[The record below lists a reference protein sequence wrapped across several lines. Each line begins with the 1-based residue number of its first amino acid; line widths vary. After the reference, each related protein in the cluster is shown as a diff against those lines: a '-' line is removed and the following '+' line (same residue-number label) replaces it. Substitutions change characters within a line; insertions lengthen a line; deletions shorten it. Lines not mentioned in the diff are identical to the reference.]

1 MAPPCPTTHKLLD
14 RIEDLRVFPEVGARV
29 LAVAHSP
36 RTTLSDMER
45 AVSADPVLAGKV
57 VELSNSAL
65 YLRGRPH
72 DELRRAIQVLGFA
85 ATRDTALALALASI
99 GDPAD
104 ASTAYLWRHATA
116 AARVAQALAPFVPV
130 AVARSAHLCAL
141 VHDIG
146 RQLMAV
152 VHPGALDEVLSRPL
166 AVPAPPAR
174 RFSMAIPAVVLAAA
188 ASLVLALVPSVGGR
202 SMGSFFPD
210 FGLSS
215 TEVEDVIRGAEIL
228 GDDDLSAAQ
237 WGDRRDRLFGL
248 WKDDSVSDE
257 EARFRLLAQIG
268 RSASLAGEIRAPYF
282 VQQDGGMVNHFLA
295 EAAAMNEASG

>member
-152 VHPGALDEVLSRPL
+152 VHPGALDEVLEAEWAGHPDVLGLERQRFGVDHAALGAACLDRWSFRPEVARAVALHHLPVGSIVEADDRQRVALLQL
-166 AVPAPPAR
+166 ADAVVRGMLTSDRVEGVMLAAASEPAR
-174 RFSMAIPAVVLAAA
+174 RVLGVPKVELARVVTQLLADEDEARAAA
-188 ASLVLALVPSVGGR
+188 
-202 SMGSFFPD
+202 
-210 FGLSS
+210 
-215 TEVEDVIRGAEIL
+215 
-228 GDDDLSAAQ
+228 
-237 WGDRRDRLFGL
+237 
-248 WKDDSVSDE
+248 
-257 EARFRLLAQIG
+257 
-268 RSASLAGEIRAPYF
+268 
-282 VQQDGGMVNHFLA
+282 
-295 EAAAMNEASG
+295 